1 MKQEYQERHLDSPI
15 VSDKLYIVSVMTSLD
30 TVDTDGV
37 AICRVARPTPET
49 QTRRFRH
56 VKRLKNIN
64 DAALRKQ
71 SASFGDCIHF
81 LENKC
86 KKGRH

>member
-1 MKQEYQERHLDSPI
+1 MTVISETRIARDPPI

-49 QTRRFRH
+49 QRRRFRH
-56 VKRLKNIN
+56 V
-64 DAALRKQ
+64 DAGKSLTTQR
-71 SASFGDCIHF
+71 
-81 LENKC
+81 
-86 KKGRH
+86 

>member
-1 MKQEYQERHLDSPI
+1 MSKSDNCEFDSPV

-49 QTRRFRH
+49 KTRRFRL
-56 VKRLKNIN
+56 KRFKMVN
-64 DAALRKQ
+64 DVVT
-71 SASFGDCIHF
+71 
-81 LENKC
+81 EETN
-86 KKGRH
+86 